1 MIMSYDGYQEVL
13 ESEKKEKDEL
23 NAIKEQFSNMQSRI
37 QSLISAFS
45 NMQDQTQVDGM
56 TRTLYG
62 SGLIKAAAKA
72 AYHATKSKSVLTK
85 DATSTKTKSR
95 L

>member
-1 MIMSYDGYQEVL
+1 
-13 ESEKKEKDEL
+13 
-23 NAIKEQFSNMQSRI
+23 
-37 QSLISAFS
+37 
-45 NMQDQTQVDGM
+45 MQDQTQVDGM

-85 DATSTKTKSR
+85 DATSTNKRILVRWYRIRINK
-95 L
+95 